1 MEEEIVV
8 TIENYKQLAMKTCLP
23 TAKNWLYAHF
33 GLKSEVFELNAK
45 LCGGKAKSIRDGAD
59 FNKAKSTKAI
69 FDEYGDCYWF
79 IALMCELT
87 NSDFANVYKNKFA
100 TLKMA
105 CKFARQ
111 KLGFFKSI
119 IYSVNLSRLILSLKK
134 THTEN
139 GFLIREILQCNVDK
153 LYSRKQRGVL
163 KGSGDNR

>member
-8 TIENYKQLAMKTCLP
+8 TIENYQKLAMRTCLP
-23 TAKNWLYAHF
+23 TAKNWIYAHF
-33 GLKSEVFELNAK
+33 GLKSEVLELNAK
-45 LCGGKAKSIRDGAD
+45 ICGYKAKSIRDGAD

-87 NSDFANVYKNKFA
+87 NSDFSNVYNSKFA
-100 TLKMA
+100 MLKMA
-105 CKFARQ
+105 WKFARQ
-111 KLGFFKSI
+111 KLGILKSI

-134 THTEN
+134 EQTAY
-139 GFLIREILQCNVDK
+139 GFLIREVLQANVDK
-153 LYSRKQRGVL
+153 LQSRQQRGVL

>member
-1 MEEEIVV
+1 MR
-8 TIENYKQLAMKTCLP
+8 TCLP

-45 LCGGKAKSIRDGAD
+45 ICGGEAKSIRDGAD

-79 IALMCELT
+79 IALICELT
-87 NSDFANVYKNKFA
+87 NSDFANVYNSDFA

-105 CKFARQ
+105 WKFARM
-111 KLGFFKSI
+111 KLGIFKSI
-119 IYSVNLSRLILSLKK
+119 KYCVNLSRLILSLKK
-134 THTEN
+134 EQTAC
-139 GFLIREILQCNVDK
+139 GFLIREVLQSNVDK
-153 LYSRKQRGVL
+153 LQSRAQRNVL

>member
-1 MEEEIVV
+1 MNKETV
-8 TIENYKQLAMKTCLP
+8 TIETYQQLAMRTCLP
-23 TAKNWLYAHF
+23 TAKNWGYAHF
-33 GLKSEVFELNAK
+33 GLKSEIYELNAK

-59 FNKAKSTKAI
+59 FNKTKSTKAI

-87 NSDFANVYKNKFA
+87 NSDFANVYNSKFA

-105 CKFARQ
+105 WKFARQ
-111 KLGFFKSI
+111 MLGIFKSI
-119 IYSVNLSRLILSLKK
+119 LYSVNLSRLILSLKEE
-134 THTEN
+134 HTEI

-153 LYSRKQRGVL
+153 LASRQQRGVL

>member
-1 MEEEIVV
+1 MNKETV
-8 TIENYKQLAMKTCLP
+8 TIENYQELAMRTCLP

-45 LCGGKAKSIRDGAD
+45 ICGGKAKSIRDGAD

-79 IALMCELT
+79 IALICELT
-87 NSDFANVYKNKFA
+87 NSKFANVYNSKFA

-105 CKFARQ
+105 WKFARQ
-111 KLGFFKSI
+111 KLGIFKSI

-134 THTEN
+134 EQTAY
-139 GFLIREILQCNVDK
+139 GFLIREVLQANVDK
-153 LYSRKQRGVL
+153 LQSRAQRGVL